1 MDPPSDT
8 DPQEQESVKTFTEP
22 KNESESRTDC
32 QCLESGKTQLQLGHA
47 SFFPFKFLTAQVL
60 AVLNFLCSHNNNNN
74 KNTFYL

>member
-1 MDPPSDT
+1 MNLNRGLT
-8 DPQEQESVKTFTEP
+8 V
-22 KNESESRTDC
+22 
-32 QCLESGKTQLQLGHA
+32 GVWKTQLQLGHA